1 MGLFGKLFKGS
12 EDPYDKY
19 TYDWLKK
26 SPEEELDEEREKI
39 RLRHCSGDERAMHYL
54 DVIDREKNRRYKPHI
69 LTASRI
75 SRTQG
80 ARLVSSQR

>member
-12 EDPYDKY
+12 EDPYDTY

-39 RLRHCSGDERAMHYL
+39 RLW
-54 DVIDREKNRRYKPHI
+54 
-69 LTASRI
+69 
-75 SRTQG
+75 
-80 ARLVSSQR
+80 